1 MDFVCDQLFDGR
13 KFRALTIVDNCRAE
27 LIPSEYIQ
35 TEEMIKQKMEKYI
48 EENKKLLFDLLDEF
62 IEKKNKRII

>member
-1 MDFVCDQLFDGR
+1 MDETSID
-13 KFRALTIVDNCRAE
+13 TIVDNCRAE